1 MNAISTVILSLVKSG
16 DHVVVSRNIY
26 GGSYEFFNTVVNDFG
41 IEISWVDDISIE
53 SYRSNIKS
61 NTVLLYGEFVN
72 NPTLKILDI
81 KAFADLAK
89 EKNLLTVVD
98 NTFASPYLMRPI
110 EYGIDVV
117 IHSAT
122 SIDYKNFY

>member
-16 DHVVVSRNIY
+16 DHIVVSRNIY
-26 GGSYEFFNTVVNDFG
+26 GGSYELFNTVVNDFG
-41 IEISWVDDISIE
+41 IEVSWVDDISIE

-61 NTVLLYGEFVN
+61 NTVLLYGEFIN

-89 EKNLLTVVD
+89 EKGLLTVID
-98 NTFASPYLMRPI
+98 NTFASPYLLRPI

-117 IHSAT
+117 VHSAT
-122 SIDYKNFY
+122 SKYNG